1 MENKNIEELETL
13 KNYFMKTVDILDEMI
28 NISKEI
34 DATQDNKRIKELE
47 KELDNQTDFLA
58 LQMIKISRFVK

>member
-34 DATQDNKRIKELE
+34 DATQDNKKIKELE